1 MCSTRR
7 RRLSYNCQNRVG
19 GVSMKLW
26 QRLFHRCGENLEY
39 IEGTRFP
46 KDGTTGRGK
55 VWKNYIHRVE
65 LNCVGLT
72 FLMQLQLKEMLADII
87 IKAMKE

>member
-1 MCSTRR
+1 M
-7 RRLSYNCQNRVG
+7 G
-19 GVSMKLW
+19 GIENMKLW

-55 VWKNYIHRVE
+55 VWKNYKCTVCGKLYTSCGDKLYRISFPGAKPIKI
-65 LNCVGLT
+65 NVG
-72 FLMQLQLKEMLADII
+72 DSYN
-87 IKAMKE
+87 

>member
-1 MCSTRR
+1 MN
-7 RRLSYNCQNRVG
+7 L
-19 GVSMKLW
+19 L

-55 VWKNYIHRVE
+55 VWCTVCGKLYTSCGNKLYRI
-65 LNCVGLT
+65 NFPYATPIKINVGGYHN
-72 FLMQLQLKEMLADII
+72 
-87 IKAMKE
+87 

>member
-1 MCSTRR
+1 M
-7 RRLSYNCQNRVG
+7 G
-19 GVSMKLW
+19 GIIIKLW

-55 VWKNYIHRVE
+55 VWKNYKCTICGKLYTSCGDKLYRISFPDAKPIKR
-65 LNCVGLT
+65 NVGGSYN
-72 FLMQLQLKEMLADII
+72 
-87 IKAMKE
+87 